1 MISRFRKSANNIF
14 IRIFLFLIAIS
25 FLGFGASIYVRGN
38 SSGNAVSFTQTSSI
52 SVEEYEKAKN
62 NFIREF
68 QQASGMELK
77 AENIDEFDI
86 NYIVLK
92 QLVHQKMVNYLAE
105 IYGFDI
111 SNEKIIKKI
120 KTEPMFMTD
129 DKFDLQKFKN
139 SFRGVFASLNQ
150 YSDAI
155 KTHIISSTIETLF
168 KNLAIVSDL
177 QLDNLIHDVSEK
189 KITDIVIMDL
199 NKPLSNY
206 QYPELTEDE
215 LSKFYQDNISQYTIA
230 EKRKFRYLKMGKDF
244 VQSKLEISEELLN
257 NYYNENIEEYGIE
270 HFNQVKHIIEEN
282 YTQEKTNS
290 LFNELAKNV
299 DEDIASGMSFD
310 EIAAK
315 YNLQEQITDYLTIA
329 DMTEAGN
336 KDYEEVIDLVFD
348 MDKDELSYPLEI
360 QEKSELYII
369 HLLDIKKET
378 IQEFTEI
385 KDKVKEELLAKKIA
399 DNNIH
404 YMTNLKNHYKQ
415 KDYQS
420 LLKDNEIKVTYNFA
434 VSKFQLLNNM
444 LSNANLPESLLAE
457 ILELKTG
464 KTTKL
469 HIYNGKICFA
479 YLSSQKR
486 DNNLFT
492 QIKTNSA
499 DSYINAIREGLYLE
513 LLQYLTDQ
521 NEMKIN
527 LKFQGNIE

>member
-336 KDYEEVIDLVFD
+336 KDYEEVID
-348 MDKDELSYPLEI
+348 
-360 QEKSELYII
+360 
-369 HLLDIKKET
+369 
-378 IQEFTEI
+378 
-385 KDKVKEELLAKKIA
+385 
-399 DNNIH
+399 
-404 YMTNLKNHYKQ
+404 
-415 KDYQS
+415 
-420 LLKDNEIKVTYNFA
+420 
-434 VSKFQLLNNM
+434 
-444 LSNANLPESLLAE
+444 
-457 ILELKTG
+457 
-464 KTTKL
+464 
-469 HIYNGKICFA
+469 
-479 YLSSQKR
+479 
-486 DNNLFT
+486 
-492 QIKTNSA
+492 
-499 DSYINAIREGLYLE
+499 
-513 LLQYLTDQ
+513 
-521 NEMKIN
+521 
-527 LKFQGNIE
+527 